1 MAVPDGA
8 HSGLLHGVATA
19 PPRTPRSGEEGLFG
33 RLKGAA
39 GLASLFS
46 KLLAST
52 AYALD
57 RSVGWHRLPR
67 PIGILTLAGLR
78 TRLRERNLHDTG
90 VPTAP
95 DELMRKAGDRAWTS
109 TRTIDGT
116 LNDLGQPLMGSIG
129 SRFGRNVPVDQ
140 TWPEPAPAILEPNPR
155 LVSREL
161 LTRES
166 FIPATTLNVLAA
178 AWLQFEVHDWF
189 SHGKSE
195 AENPWEVELAE
206 DDPWWERPMRIPRTR
221 RDPTHTG
228 NGTPPTF
235 VTADSHWWDGSQ
247 IYGSKREFTDA
258 LRAREDGKLRIDP
271 NGLLPRDL
279 EEGLDLSDVGGNFWI
294 GLGVLHT
301 LFSLEHN
308 AICDRLKA
316 EYPSWS
322 DDELFSHARLINA
335 ALMAKIH
342 TVEWTPAIIAHP
354 TTRFA
359 MRANWWGLVGERF
372 RKRFGRLGASEV
384 LSGIPGSPTNHHS
397 APYSLTEEFVAVY
410 RMHPLLPDEFTFRS
424 LDNDAVLHDLTF
436 PEVGVLNTRGLLEG
450 MGVATAAYSLG
461 IAHPGAITLH
471 NYPRFLQHFERADGT
486 TIDLAATDIMRV
498 RERGVPR
505 YNKFRQFL
513 GLKPA
518 DSFEQLTDNPAW
530 AEELE
535 RVYADVDRVDLMI
548 GLYAEPLPKGFGFSD
563 TAFRIFIL
571 MASRRL
577 KSDRFFT
584 TDYTPEI
591 YTQTGLDWVSNTT
604 MVDILLRHYPELAP
618 ALQGVDNA
626 FAPWARVGTQ

>member
-1 MAVPDGA
+1 
-8 HSGLLHGVATA
+8 
-19 PPRTPRSGEEGLFG
+19 
-33 RLKGAA
+33 LKGAA
-39 GLASLFS
+39 GLPPLFS

-52 AYALD
+52 AHAVD

-67 PIGILTLAGLR
+67 PLGVLTLVGLR
-78 TRLRERNLHDTG
+78 TRLRERNLYDTG
-90 VPTAP
+90 VPAAP
-95 DELMRKAGDRAWTS
+95 DELLDRASDPAWTS
-109 TRTIDGT
+109 ARTIDGT
-116 LNDLGQPLMGSIG
+116 LNDLERPLMGSIG
-129 SRFGRNVPVDQ
+129 TRFGRNVPVDQ
-140 TWPEPAPAILEPNPR
+140 TWPEQLPEILEPNPR

-189 SHGKSE
+189 SHGKNE
-195 AENPWEVELAE
+195 TENPWEVELAH

-221 RDPTHTG
+221 RDPTHTE
-228 NGTPPTF
+228 NGSPPTF

-247 IYGSKREFTDA
+247 IYGSRPEFTDK

-279 EEGLDLSDVGGNFWI
+279 EEGLDLSDVAGNFWI

-308 AICDRLKA
+308 AICDRLRG
-316 EYPSWS
+316 EYPTWS
-322 DDELFSHARLINA
+322 DDDLFDHARLVNA

-359 MRANWWGLVGERF
+359 MKANWWGLVGERF
-372 RKRFGRLGASEV
+372 HKRFGRLGSSEV

-424 LDNDAVLHDLTF
+424 AENDEVLQERTF
-436 PEVGVLNTRGLLEG
+436 PEVGVLSTRGLLEE
-450 MGVATAAYSLG
+450 MGVASAAYSLG

-505 YNKFRQFL
+505 YNAFRKFL
-513 GLKPA
+513 GVKPA
-518 DSFEQLTDNPAW
+518 ESFDQLSDNPTW
-530 AEELE
+530 AEELR
-535 RVYADVDRVDLMI
+535 RVYGDVDRVDLMV

-584 TDYTPEI
+584 RDYRPEV

-604 MVDILLRHYPELAP
+604 MVDVLLRHFPELAT

-626 FAPWARVGTQ
+626 FAPWVRVGR

>member
-1 MAVPDGA
+1 M
-8 HSGLLHGVATA
+8 
-19 PPRTPRSGEEGLFG
+19 PP
-33 RLKGAA
+33 
-39 GLASLFS
+39 LFS
-46 KLLAST
+46 KLLAGT

-67 PIGILTLAGLR
+67 PLGILTLAGLR

-95 DELMRKAGDRAWTS
+95 EELVRKAGDPAWTS

-116 LNDLGQPLMGSIG
+116 LNDLEQPLMGSIG
-129 SRFGRNVPVDQ
+129 TRFGRNVPVDQ
-140 TWPEPAPAILEPNPR
+140 TWPEGVPEILEPNPR

-161 LTRES
+161 LTREN

-195 AENPWEVELAE
+195 EENPWAIELAE
-206 DDPWWERPMRIPRTR
+206 DDPWRERPMRIPRTR

-247 IYGSKREFTDA
+247 IYGSKSEFTDA
-258 LRAREDGKLRIDP
+258 LRSHEDGKLRIDP
-271 NGLLPRDL
+271 SGLLPRDL

-316 EYPSWS
+316 EYPNWS
-322 DDELFSHARLINA
+322 DDELFSHARLVNA

-359 MRANWWGLVGERF
+359 MKANWWGLVGERF
-372 RKRFGRLGASEV
+372 HKRFGRLGSSEV
-384 LSGIPGSPTNHHS
+384 LSGIPGSPTDHHS

-410 RMHPLLPDEFTFRS
+410 RMHPLLPDEFSFRS
-424 LDNDAVLHDLTF
+424 LENDEVLHELTF
-436 PEVGVLNTRGLLEG
+436 PEVGVLSTRGLLEG

-505 YNKFRQFL
+505 YNKFREFL

-518 DSFEQLTDNPAW
+518 ESFEQLTNNATW

-535 RVYADVDRVDLMI
+535 RVYGDVDRVDLMV

-591 YTQTGLDWVSNTT
+591 YMQTGLDWVSDTT
-604 MVDILLRHYPELAP
+604 MVDVLLRHYPELGP
-618 ALQGVDNA
+618 ALRGVENA
-626 FAPWARVGTQ
+626 FAPWARVGG

>member
-1 MAVPDGA
+1 
-8 HSGLLHGVATA
+8 
-19 PPRTPRSGEEGLFG
+19 
-33 RLKGAA
+33 LKGAA
-39 GLASLFS
+39 GLPPLFS
-46 KLLAST
+46 KLLATT
-52 AYALD
+52 AHAVD
-57 RSVGWHRLPR
+57 RSIGWHRLPR
-67 PIGILTLAGLR
+67 PLGILTLAGLR

-90 VPTAP
+90 VPTAS
-95 DELMRKAGDRAWTS
+95 DELMQKAGDPAWTS
-109 TRTIDGT
+109 ARTIDGT

-129 SRFGRNVPVDQ
+129 TRFGRNVPVDQ
-140 TWPEPAPAILEPNPR
+140 TWPEGLPEILEPNPR

-195 AENPWEVELAE
+195 AENPWEVELA
-206 DDPWWERPMRIPRTR
+206 DDDHWWERPMRIPRTR

-247 IYGSKREFTDA
+247 IYGSKSEFTDA
-258 LRAREDGKLRIDP
+258 LRAHEDGKLRIDP

-316 EYPSWS
+316 EYPAWS
-322 DDELFSHARLINA
+322 DDELFKHARLVNA

-359 MRANWWGLVGERF
+359 MRANWWGLAGERF
-372 RKRFGRLGASEV
+372 RKRFGRLGSSEV

-424 LDNDAVLHDLTF
+424 LENDKVLQELTF
-436 PEVGVLNTRGLLEG
+436 PEVGVLSTRGLLEG
-450 MGVATAAYSLG
+450 MGVASAAYSLG

-505 YNKFRQFL
+505 YNRFREFL

-518 DSFEQLTDNPAW
+518 QSFEQLTNNATW

-535 RVYADVDRVDLMI
+535 RVYGEVDRVDLMV

-591 YTQTGLDWVSNTT
+591 YTQTGLDWVGDTT
-604 MVDILLRHYPELAP
+604 MVDVLLRHYPELAP
-618 ALQGVDNA
+618 ALHGVDNA
-626 FAPWARVGTQ
+626 FAPWARVAQ